1 MLDRSRQTEV
11 HIALAD
17 LSADLAAAL
26 TAAAHNGSVGAC
38 EFEVT
43 YLYYWMGLTFAEIA
57 DTLDISEDAARR
69 AHKRML
75 KALRETGL
83 LEGYENDC

>member
-1 MLDRSRQTEV
+1 MLDRSGQTEV

-17 LSADLAAAL
+17 LAADLIAAL
-26 TAAAHNGSVGAC
+26 KAAGRSGSVTAR

-43 YLYYWMGLTFAEIA
+43 YLYYWMSLTFAEIA
-57 DTLDISEDAARR
+57 DTLDISVDAARR

-75 KALRETGL
+75 EALRDTGL
-83 LEGYENDC
+83 LEGYESDC